1 MIPFND
7 STRKL
12 GCRPSPFDP
21 RRIMLSRFLPL
32 PDLEPPP
39 YEADFTSKVTLPWG
53 LYANDTVGDC
63 VLATAAHTDM
73 VRTGNRGHL
82 FVPSTASVIKA
93 YSDITGYDPS
103 KTALDGSNPTD
114 QGTDPEDALK
124 YRRQTGIAGNKI
136 GAYGGINPQDMQRI
150 KQVINLLECAE
161 FSLALPY
168 AAGDLTDWVLPAG
181 QSPTD
186 VWAAGTWGGHSVP
199 AVSYSPDW
207 LYFVSWGKIYRANWR
222 FALTYAVRVDGVVA
236 EDMLDIT
243 TGRAPN
249 GMDIVGL
256 KSALEW
262 ATA

>member
-1 MIPFND
+1 
-7 STRKL
+7 
-12 GCRPSPFDP
+12 
-21 RRIMLSRFLPL
+21 MLSRFLPN
-32 PDLEPPP
+32 PGMEPPP
-39 YEADFTSKVTLPWG
+39 EEADFTSKVDLEWG
-53 LYANDTVGDC
+53 MYGNDVIGDC

-73 VRTGNRGHL
+73 VRTANRGHL
-82 FVPSTASVIKA
+82 FVPSVDAVKKA
-93 YSDITGYDPS
+93 YSDITGWDPK
-103 KTALDGSNPTD
+103 KTDASGNNPTD
-114 QGTDPEDALK
+114 QGTDPEDALT
-124 YRRQTGIAGNKI
+124 YRRKYGIAGNRI
-136 GAYGGINPQDMQRI
+136 GASGGINPQDQQRI

-199 AVSYSPDW
+199 AVKYDPDW

-243 TGRAPN
+243 TGRAPS
-249 GMDIVGL
+249 GLDIVGL
-256 KSALEW
+256 KAALEW